1 MTVSKAKR
9 AANNKWDAANMA
21 VITCKA
27 RRDLIDDFKA
37 ACRTAGDTPNALI
50 RRMMEDYLAQ
60 AQEPEQPTPTAPE
73 GQEGS
78 E

>member
-37 ACRTAGDTPNALI
+37 ACRTAGDTPNAVI
-50 RRMMEDYLAQ
+50 RRTMEDYLSQ
-60 AQEPEQPTPTAPE
+60 AQGAAQPTPE
-73 GQEGS
+73 GTES
-78 E
+78 I

>member
-27 RRDLIDDFKA
+27 RRDLIDDFKT
-37 ACRTAGDTPNALI
+37 ACRAAGDTPNAMI

-60 AQEPEQPTPTAPE
+60 AQGPAQPTSAAPE
-73 GQEGS
+73 GQE
-78 E
+78 

>member
-37 ACRTAGDTPNALI
+37 ACRAAGETPNAVLRETMI
-50 RRMMEDYLAQ
+50 AYISEHAQ
-60 AQEPEQPTPTAPE
+60 K
-73 GQEGS
+73 
-78 E
+78 

>member
-37 ACRTAGDTPNALI
+37 ACRTVGDTPNAVI
-50 RRMMEDYLAQ
+50 RRTMEDYLAN
-60 AQEPEQPTPTAPE
+60 AQNAAQLMPAAPE
-73 GQEGS
+73 GQE
-78 E
+78 

>member
-37 ACRTAGDTPNALI
+37 ACWTAGDTPNAVI
-50 RRMMEDYLAQ
+50 RRTMEDYLAN
-60 AQEPEQPTPTAPE
+60 AQDAAQPTPE
-73 GQEGS
+73 GTES
-78 E
+78 I